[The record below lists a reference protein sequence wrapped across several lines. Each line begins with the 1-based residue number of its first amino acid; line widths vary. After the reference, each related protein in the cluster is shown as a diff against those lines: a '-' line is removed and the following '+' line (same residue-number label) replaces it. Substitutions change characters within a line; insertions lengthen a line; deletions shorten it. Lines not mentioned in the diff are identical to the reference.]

1 MAQNGASTLANGNRK
16 PANNARSDAFS
27 LPGIDENELRARI
40 YAKPQLKPNPRA
52 LRFSGPTPV
61 QLKKVSLNVY
71 LKLQIHKSCSQKF
84 WYILTTRAAIK
95 NMKLGTNCFI
105 LTLCVF
111 CMYDVNSFRAFLYW
125 QV

>member
-16 PANNARSDAFS
+16 PANNPRSDAFS

-61 QLKKVSLNVY
+61 QLKKVSLNVFHWAY
-71 LKLQIHKSCSQKF
+71 NRYIPIDFKSRGF
-84 WYILTTRAAIK
+84 RNLVYT
-95 NMKLGTNCFI
+95 
-105 LTLCVF
+105 
-111 CMYDVNSFRAFLYW
+111 SF
-125 QV
+125 